1 MISYFEWKMLN
12 YTILLKILLLGEIIT
27 IILLKEL
34 IKSLTSEPGKSVQW
48 FKENMMI
55 VNLDKF
61 QTIII
66 DRKKPTK

>member
-1 MISYFEWKMLN
+1 M
-12 YTILLKILLLGEIIT
+12 TILLLEEIIT

-55 VNLDKF
+55 VNLGKF

-66 DRKKPTK
+66 DREKPTK

>member
-1 MISYFEWKMLN
+1 MLN

-48 FKENMMI
+48 LKENMMI

>member
-1 MISYFEWKMLN
+1 MLN

-55 VNLDKF
+55 VNLGKF

>member
-1 MISYFEWKMLN
+1 MLN
-12 YTILLKILLLGEIIT
+12 YTILLKILLLEEIIT

>member
-1 MISYFEWKMLN
+1 MLN
-12 YTILLKILLLGEIIT
+12 CTILLKILLLGEIIT

>member
-1 MISYFEWKMLN
+1 M
-12 YTILLKILLLGEIIT
+12 TILLLEEIIT

-66 DRKKPTK
+66 DREKPTK

>member
-1 MISYFEWKMLN
+1 MLN

-66 DRKKPTK
+66 DRKKTTK

>member
-1 MISYFEWKMLN
+1 MA
-12 YTILLKILLLGEIIT
+12 ILLLEEIIT

-48 FKENMMI
+48 FKENMMV

-66 DRKKPTK
+66 DREKPTK

>member
-1 MISYFEWKMLN
+1 MLN

>member
-1 MISYFEWKMLN
+1 MA
-12 YTILLKILLLGEIIT
+12 ILLLEEIIT

-55 VNLDKF
+55 VNLGKF

-66 DRKKPTK
+66 DREKPTK